1 MKYLLKLNYCFC
13 INLFLLFILFS
24 CTVKKKDA
32 NRSIFRL
39 MDPKSHGI
47 DYVNK
52 LNYTEDFNTY
62 VFRSFYNGAGVGLA
76 DFNNDG
82 NLDVFFSGNQSDNAF
97 YLGDGNFNFTDVS
110 DVAGITSPDSWSTG
124 VSVLDI
130 NNDGLLD
137 IYVCKSGNPN
147 DINRRNELFVNIGI
161 DDNGIPRFI
170 EQAKKYGIDILGYSI
185 HAQFFDYDLDGDL
198 DMYLSNNSIKPSK
211 NIMDVKKGLRE
222 DKDDK
227 GGDLLYRNDN
237 GFFIDVTEKSGIYT
251 SSIGFGLGVSI
262 SDIDQDGWPDIYVA
276 NDFFEKDYLYI
287 NNKDGTFDESS
298 EEFFGEL
305 SLGSMGVDIV
315 DMNHDGYPEIFV
327 TEMLPEIESRLKTK
341 AVFDDWDKYTLKNKY
356 GYHRQFP
363 RNMFQ
368 LNNSIG
374 LDGKVSFSDIS
385 RFSGL
390 SATDWSWGVQMV
402 DFDLDG
408 MNEIFVTNGI
418 AKDLLDQD
426 YIDFYNNPSS
436 VRQIFRKK
444 GEVIK
449 ELIDNIP
456 SQPIANY
463 MFSQTSH
470 LKYKDI
476 SKEWGM
482 DQLGFSNG
490 ASYGDIDN
498 DGDLDLIVN
507 NINSEPFIY
516 RNDSNLMKQKNNFIS
531 IQANNKYGTA
541 AIGTKII
548 LKVGEKKYFKELF
561 VMRGSMS
568 FIDSRVN
575 FGLGQES
582 IIDTLMIIW
591 PNRERTI
598 KTKIEANQFLSF
610 SQEDGI
616 LIKRKNFKKIPKQIF
631 KDVTSKIKIN
641 YKHNENNF
649 VDFDSERLLYH
660 MKSNEG
666 PKIAVADVNGDGM
679 EDFYIGGAK
688 NSPGSLFIQN
698 KTGFYLSDNNVFIN
712 DKASE
717 DIGVLFFDAD
727 LDNDMDL
734 VVCSGGM
741 AFSKNSFALFD
752 RLYFNDGNGNFTKST
767 QLLPNN
773 NPISTSTVVA
783 LDYDNDGDQDLF
795 FGGRMVVS
803 EYGMPASSYI
813 LENKGNGKFEDVTD
827 KIAPDLKKL
836 GMVTDALNLDY
847 DHDGDEDLIIVGE
860 WMPIT
865 LFSNEKGKFKKNT
878 SGMGIKDSNGFW
890 NTIEKADLNGDGFA
904 DLLVGNLGENTFF
917 KASNQKPLKMHIKDF
932 DNNGKIEQII
942 SVYNGKKAFPVS
954 QKKEITSQLPY
965 LLKKYLKHN
974 DYKEQ
979 TVEDIF
985 EYNELKDAI
994 VLNITNSSSSI
1005 LWNNNSGKFT
1015 QEKLSAQAQFSPIY
1029 ASLLS
1034 DFNNDQKV
1042 DIIIGG
1048 NQFRAKPQTG
1058 IYAGSFGTVYENI
1071 KNKGFKTLKSK
1082 ESGIFFNGEVRD
1094 IKQIEIGNKKHI
1106 LVSKNNGILKLYS
1119 VNNEN

>member
-1 MKYLLKLNYCFC
+1 MLHLLKVNHLFC
-13 INLFLLFILFS
+13 VQLLILFS
-24 CTVKKKDA
+24 LFSCSLRKNDI
-32 NRSIFRL
+32 NNSIFRL
-39 MDPKSHGI
+39 IDPKSHGI
-47 DYVNK
+47 DYVNR
-52 LNYTEDFNTY
+52 LSYTEEFNTY
-62 VFRSFYNGAGVGLA
+62 TFRSFYNGAGVGLA

-82 NLDVFFSGNQSDNAF
+82 NLDVFFSGNQTDNAF
-97 YLGDGNFNFTDVS
+97 YLGDGNFNFKDVS
-110 DVAGITSPDSWSTG
+110 EVSGITSPNSWSTG

-130 NNDGLLD
+130 NKDGLLD

-170 EQAKKYGIDILGYSI
+170 EQADKYGIDILGYSI

-198 DMYLSNNSIKPSK
+198 DMYLSNNSIKPSE

-222 DKDDK
+222 DKDDE

-262 SDIDQDGWPDIYVA
+262 SDINQDGWPDIYVA
-276 NDFFEKDYLYI
+276 NDFFEKDYLYL

-298 EEFFGEL
+298 EDFFGEL

-327 TEMLPEIESRLKTK
+327 TEMLPRIEARLKTK
-341 AVFDDWDKYTLKNKY
+341 SAFDDWDKYILKEKN

-368 LNNSIG
+368 LNNSLG
-374 LDGKVSFSDIS
+374 PNGKVSFSDIS
-385 RFSGL
+385 RFSDV

-408 MNEIFVTNGI
+408 KNEIFVTNGI

-426 YIDFYNNPSS
+426 YIDFYNDPSS
-436 VRQIFRKK
+436 VRQIFRNK

-456 SQPIANY
+456 SQPIANH
-463 MFSQTSH
+463 MFSQTSY

-516 RNDSNLMKQKNNFIS
+516 RNDTNLIQQKNNYLS
-531 IQANNKYGTA
+531 IEAINKYGTS
-541 AIGTKII
+541 AIGSKII
-548 LKVGEKKYFKELF
+548 LQVGDKKYFKELF

-568 FIDSRVN
+568 FVDSRVN
-575 FGLGQES
+575 FGLGKDV
-582 IIDTLMIIW
+582 IIDTLTIIW
-591 PNRERTI
+591 PDKKRTI
-598 KTKIEANQFLSF
+598 KTNIKANQFLSF

-616 LIKRKNFKKIPKQIF
+616 LSKRNNFKEKPKQIF
-631 KDVTSKIKIN
+631 KDVTSEVKLN

-649 VDFDSERLLYH
+649 VDFDRERLLYH

-698 KTGFYLSDNNVFIN
+698 KIGFYLSDNNVFID

-717 DIGVLFFDAD
+717 DTGVLFFDAD
-727 LDNDMDL
+727 MDNDMDL
-734 VVCSGGM
+734 AVCSGGM

-752 RLYFNDGNGNFTKST
+752 RLYLNDGNGRFTKSN

-773 NPISTSTVVA
+773 IPTCTSTVVN

-795 FGGRMVVS
+795 FGGRMVIS
-803 EYGMPASSYI
+803 EYGIPASSSI
-813 LENKGNGKFEDVTD
+813 LENKGDGIFEDVTD
-827 KIAPDLKKL
+827 KIAPELKKL
-836 GMVTDALNLDY
+836 GMVTDAINLDY
-847 DHDGDEDLIIVGE
+847 DLDGDQDLVIVGE

-865 LFSNEKGKFKKNT
+865 LFSYDKGKFHNVT
-878 SGMGIKDSNGFW
+878 SSLGIKDSNGFW
-890 NTIEKADLNGDGFA
+890 NTIEKADLNGDGFE
-904 DLLVGNLGENTFF
+904 DLLVGNLGENSFF
-917 KASNQKPLKMHIKDF
+917 KASNNKPLEMFVNDF
-932 DNNGKIEQII
+932 DNNGKVEQII

-954 QKKEITSQLPY
+954 QKKEITSQLPF
-965 LLKKYLKHN
+965 LLKKYLKHK
-974 DYKEQ
+974 DYKQQ
-979 TVEDIF
+979 TVTDIF
-985 EYNELKDAI
+985 GNEELKDAI
-994 VLNITNSSSSI
+994 VLNITNCSSSI
-1005 LWNNNSGKFT
+1005 LWNNQSGKFT
-1015 QEKLSAQAQFSPIY
+1015 PEKLSDEAQFSPVY
-1029 ASLLS
+1029 ASLLN
-1034 DFNNDQKV
+1034 DFNDDKKI

-1058 IYAGSFGTVYENI
+1058 IYAGSFGTVYENHD
-1071 KNKGFKTLKSK
+1071 NKGFKALKSK
-1082 ESGIFFNGEVRD
+1082 ESGIFFKGETRD
-1094 IKQIEIGNKKHI
+1094 IKEIEVGNKKHI
-1106 LVSKNNGILKLYS
+1106 LVSTNNGILKLYS
-1119 VNNEN
+1119 VNNED